1 MSHIPDDVLQDWA
14 KDDQQP
20 RRNLAF
26 ELLQAR
32 AQLLMRC
39 EGCGESGKK
48 CACARTLAAQ
58 NTEVVRELRECR
70 EALAAAKS
78 ELDRL
83 NDDLRI
89 GQKIPIGHG
98 CWTSPDTV
106 PDRLARVV
114 WSLCVLLGK
123 ECSVEG
129 AEQIESTV
137 AALKNSAPD
146 TCGPAIF
153 DVARERGKQ
162 RDRWGAKH
170 DERHSNGE
178 LLHAAMNLIASTLGI
193 GWIDEWG
200 LAAKHDDERD
210 RCVIAAALVVAE
222 IDRLDA
228 ERAKEVTS

>member
-1 MSHIPDDVLQDWA
+1 MNDVSV
-14 KDDQQP
+14 
-20 RRNLAF
+20 
-26 ELLQAR
+26 QAVP
-32 AQLLMRC
+32 QC
-39 EGCGESGKK
+39 EGCGRSLLE
-48 CACARTLAAQ
+48 CVCARTLAAQ
-58 NTEVVRELRECR
+58 NTEIVRKLHECR
-70 EALAAAKS
+70 EQLAAANA
-78 ELDRL
+78 ELARL

-98 CWTSPDTV
+98 CWTTPDTI

-129 AEQIESTV
+129 AEQIQSTV
-137 AALKNSAPD
+137 VALKNSAPD

-170 DERHSNGE
+170 DERHANGE
-178 LLHAAMNLIASTLGI
+178 LLHAAMNLIARTIGI
-193 GWIDEWG
+193 GWVDEWG
-200 LAAKHDDERD
+200 LAAKHDDKRD